1 MNLFTNKKL
10 EKMEKREKH
19 KNIFSLISKKMDKNC
34 VYLNKNKCG
43 NYFYDKNKEND
54 LVCYFIDDN
63 LFFKNV
69 KVYLFLIDKGIVP
82 FSSAEKQKITFV
94 TKECKT
100 LFDVLN
106 NTNKQK
112 IILNELFSFI
122 NKFKKVSF
130 FHGNL
135 HLYNI
140 LLNKNNKFLVID
152 FNQSKIKDVNQSDHF
167 FDLYTIYNHLLDFYS
182 SKNEIYLYIKNLLLQ
197 YIDINEIDFSH
208 THHNYCL

>member
-1 MNLFTNKKL
+1 MDFFTNKKR
-10 EKMEKREKH
+10 EMEEKH
-19 KNIFSLISKKMDKNC
+19 KKHENIFSLISKKMDKDC
-34 VYLNKNKCG
+34 VYLNKNKYG

-54 LVCYFIDDN
+54 LVCYFIDSY

-69 KVYLFLIDKGIVP
+69 QVYLFLIDKGIVP
-82 FSSAEKQKITFV
+82 FSSAKKQKITFI

-140 LLNKNNKFLVID
+140 LLDKNNKFLVID
-152 FNQSKIKDVNQSDHF
+152 FNRSKIKEVDQSDHF
-167 FDLYTIYNHLLDFYS
+167 FDLYTIYNHLLDFY
-182 SKNEIYLYIKNLLLQ
+182 KNEKEICLYIKDILLE
-197 YIDINEIDFSH
+197 YIDLNEIDFSH